1 VLAILL
7 ALAAAAGWGTAD
19 FLAGTAARR
28 DGSVL
33 RVTVAVYAAG
43 TLVMLALCL
52 ASWQHR
58 DKVALSPVLWG
69 ALSGVG
75 SGTGALFLVAGF
87 RRAPFSVA
95 GPLSALVGAA
105 LPALAGV
112 ALGER
117 PAGMAWAG
125 IALAFPALALVSA
138 SSGGRG
144 QRGGLA
150 GVTLGIAAG
159 IGCGISLAALAKTT
173 AAAGLWP
180 LLAMQ
185 AAALLVTLAVAA
197 LSGNLHR
204 PGPRSRLLSGASGI
218 TSALA
223 AVWYLAAVHA
233 GMLTVVAVVTSLFPA
248 ATIILARACDR
259 ERLGLMRLAGLLVAA
274 VSVSLIAASGVAG

>member
-1 VLAILL
+1 MLAVLL
-7 ALAAAAGWGTAD
+7 ALAAAAGWGTSD

-43 TLVMLALCL
+43 TVAMLALCL
-52 ASWQHR
+52 CPWLHHGRAAAGSI
-58 DKVALSPVLWG
+58 LWG
-69 ALSGVG
+69 AISGAG
-75 SGTGALFLVAGF
+75 SGGGALFLIAGF

-95 GPLSALVGAA
+95 GPLSALVGAG
-105 LPALAGV
+105 LPVVAGV

-125 IALAFPALALVSA
+125 VALAFPAIALISA

-150 GVTLGIAAG
+150 GVVLGLAAG
-159 IGCGISLAALAKTT
+159 VGCGVSLAALAKTT
-173 AAAGLWP
+173 ASAGLWP

-185 AAALLVTLAVAA
+185 AAALAVTLAVAA
-197 LSGNLHR
+197 LSGGLHWPR
-204 PGPRSRLLSGASGI
+204 PRTRLPSAASGI

-223 AVWYLAAVHA
+223 AAWYLAAAHA

-248 ATIILARACDR
+248 GTIILARAYER
-259 ERLGLMRLAGLLVAA
+259 EKLGPMRLAGLLAAA
-274 VSVSLIAASGVAG
+274 VCVGLIAASGTTN